1 LVLYIYIKNKMGW
14 ACGKYG
20 VRTGAHKVL
29 VGKLEGKRL
38 LGTPR
43 RRWSITNI
51 QEIYLRGFNWIDMA

>member
-1 LVLYIYIKNKMGW
+1 MGW

-38 LGTPR
+38 LGRPR
-43 RRWSITNI
+43 RRWSITKNK
-51 QEIYLRGFNWIDMA
+51 YLRNIFEGLRLD